1 METLEY
7 GGDAEDIGLGYVGDI
22 QNDGGP
28 ELEEA
33 SGTGASPAMP
43 QQPSNS
49 GSGLPATVRAR
60 TIPDQRPN
68 PDQTTSPATK
78 TSMNPTA
85 SKKTSSNSLKQ
96 CRCRRPDAPKC
107 NTFDS
112 FRRCL
117 EKVNPRNEWG
127 VAFGYC
133 DTCVV
138 SRCPS
143 PLKRAVK

>member
-1 METLEY
+1 VDN
-7 GGDAEDIGLGYVGDI
+7 GGSVNSGDL
-22 QNDGGP
+22 NHNDDGGP

-78 TSMNPTA
+78 TSMNPTV
-85 SKKTSSNSLKQ
+85 SKKTSSNPPKQ

-117 EKVNPRNEWG
+117 ERVNPRSEWG

-133 DTCVV
+133 DTCLV
-138 SRCPS
+138 S
-143 PLKRAVK
+143 